1 MDIPTHTTPAV
12 EFTRLHP
19 EVPAPR
25 RAHPT
30 DAGVDLA
37 AWSSER
43 PDRESSGEWV
53 GSTIPEGTTC
63 MFGTGI
69 AAAIPEGYVGLL
81 FVRSSLGTKHGVTLA
96 NGTGVI
102 DSGYRGEIKACLR
115 ANGPGHVLIRRGDRI
130 VQMVTVPVNLT
141 PWVEVDQLDETA
153 RGDGGFGSTG
163 V

>member
-1 MDIPTHTTPAV
+1 MTIPTHTIPAV
-12 EFTRLHP
+12 EFTKLHP
-19 EVPAPR
+19 DVPTPR
-25 RAHPT
+25 RAHHT

-43 PDRESSGEWV
+43 PDHGSPGEWV
-53 GSTIPEGTTC
+53 ASTIPEGTTR

-81 FVRSSLGTKHGVTLA
+81 FVRSSLGTKYNVTLA

-102 DSGYRGEIKACLR
+102 DSDYRGEIKVCLR
-115 ANGPGHVLIRRGDRI
+115 ANGPGGAIIRRGERI

-141 PWVEVDQLDETA
+141 PWVEVDQLDETQ
-153 RGDGGFGSTG
+153 RGVGGFGSTG